1 MFFNVFLEVGFF
13 LVLLL
18 AILLVLLFR
27 RTKVKQTLSKEIQK
41 DTPLSLQSLVQKI
54 KSKTTSV
61 QELRAN
67 LELVLKHYGNITDF
81 SMYEKIIISI
91 VLHPSTNK
99 NIILFFDTELSKRN
113 PTFKKQISDTV
124 TSTLKLR

>member
-1 MFFNVFLEVGFF
+1 M
-13 LVLLL
+13 
-18 AILLVLLFR
+18 LFR